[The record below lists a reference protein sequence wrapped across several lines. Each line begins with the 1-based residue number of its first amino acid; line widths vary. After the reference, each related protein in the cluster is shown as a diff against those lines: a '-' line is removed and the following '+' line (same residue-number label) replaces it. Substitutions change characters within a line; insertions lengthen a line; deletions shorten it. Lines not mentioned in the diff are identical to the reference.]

1 MVSHQL
7 KDHKAQLSSTNDDFN
22 KIPHL
27 VTLISRFTCWMA
39 LRLEVEK
46 LYQPVA
52 IDINPRG

>member
-1 MVSHQL
+1 
-7 KDHKAQLSSTNDDFN
+7 
-22 KIPHL
+22 
-27 VTLISRFTCWMA
+27 MA